1 MARAFFG
8 THGKAF
14 CICCIRPCGTVALFA
29 HVAAFTAEIFVAYA
43 TKILC
48 FTDASWRQK
57 PFLAVLQASL
67 GHNVPHTAKRCQ
79 GGAFTPG
86 KKKNCDPKR
95 NEKNMSKKRKK
106 GGAISPLTLI
116 IRLLIV
122 IIFIVAVVIA
132 FNRVAEVIHNNE
144 KKDDLEKKAVAYDVD
159 EALALNL

>member
-8 THGKAF
+8 THGKAL

-29 HVAAFTAEIFVAYA
+29 HAVTFTAEIFVAHA
-43 TKILC
+43 VEILC
-48 FTDASWRQK
+48 CAYVTWQQK
-57 PFLAVLQASL
+57 PFLAVLQAML
-67 GHNVPHTAKRCQ
+67 GHDVPHAVKRRQ
-79 GGAFTPG
+79 GWAFTSG
-86 KKKNCDPKR
+86 KKKKCDPKR

-116 IRLLIV
+116 IRVLIV